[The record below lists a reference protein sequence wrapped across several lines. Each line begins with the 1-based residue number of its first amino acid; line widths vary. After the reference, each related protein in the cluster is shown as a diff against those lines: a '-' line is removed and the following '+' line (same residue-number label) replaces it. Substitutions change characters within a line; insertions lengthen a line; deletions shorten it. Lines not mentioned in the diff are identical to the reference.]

1 MREKAERDS
10 AACSA
15 IPPHLHLIHGTLYDL
30 RSFATEHP
38 GGRSWIENTA
48 GHDCTV
54 NFESHHLN
62 MPYVLKVLARH
73 ESDEDFTVTAPNA
86 AAAYAWPSREECLYT
101 QLRSAVWKRVRENG
115 GEGPTMFM
123 QALCSLAL
131 LLWCASFTSLLRS
144 GTFIGAAAF
153 GYCTYVMMGVGH
165 NFFHQ
170 RDGWWRFVFDLT
182 VFSSDDWRVSH
193 GWSHQCVIYVHR
205 ARFLGVV
212 PQMRPHT
219 SSPVSPSCSLFPNL
233 PMDLEASGLEPH
245 ASFMRSVPSNSLLIY
260 LYWHPLAFVSA
271 AQQFVELYRRIIF
284 GVSRFTW
291 QDVLC
296 PLQLIALVY
305 AHGARGAALFFV
317 AHGFAVW
324 LLQVFSTVLHRS
336 EHSWTEGCGGGA
348 ATFFEHTLI
357 STEAYWVQYSHD
369 WPRLGLVAAV
379 FVSASFHNHIAHHLF
394 ETLDCSKHYLV
405 FTPLIELCKANGKV
419 HLIEHLVDQ
428 GGGDTYL
435 ELALSTLRVWCRGD
449 ELLYTPRGLTRS

>member
-1 MREKAERDS
+1 MRRHVTTGSPFPAGSDEWMREKAERDS

-101 QLRSAVWKRVRENG
+101 QLRSAVWKLVRENG

-131 LLWCASFTSLLRS
+131 LLWCASFASLLRS

-205 ARFLGVV
+205 ARLLGVV
-212 PQMRPHT
+212 PQMRLSHFVSCFPILQSLPQSPNGLGGLWPRAACLVHALCTVELATHLPLLAST
-219 SSPVSPSCSLFPNL
+219 SFRERSTTVC
-233 PMDLEASGLEPH
+233 
-245 ASFMRSVPSNSLLIY
+245 RSVPTHY
-260 LYWHPLAFVSA
+260 LRCVALHMARCSVPAPADCARVCT
-271 AQQFVELYRRIIF
+271 RRA
-284 GVSRFTW
+284 R
-291 QDVLC
+291 
-296 PLQLIALVY
+296 
-305 AHGARGAALFFV
+305 RGALFRRTRIRGVASPSLFNRFASLGAL
-317 AHGFAVW
+317 
-324 LLQVFSTVLHRS
+324 
-336 EHSWTEGCGGGA
+336 
-348 ATFFEHTLI
+348 
-357 STEAYWVQYSHD
+357 
-369 WPRLGLVAAV
+369 
-379 FVSASFHNHIAHHLF
+379 
-394 ETLDCSKHYLV
+394 LD
-405 FTPLIELCKANGKV
+405 
-419 HLIEHLVDQ
+419 
-428 GGGDTYL
+428 
-435 ELALSTLRVWCRGD
+435 
-449 ELLYTPRGLTRS
+449 